1 MYPKE
6 NEWLFHEIL
15 SNNGCIISEY
25 APHIPPDTKKFP
37 KRNRIISGISQA
49 VLVVEA
55 QYRSGSSI
63 TANYAKEQG
72 KKVYAIPSN
81 IDVSTGIGT
90 NHLIRNG
97 ASLVTKPSQIQKELF
112 QLPPQDLKKE
122 SFNQEEILVDNKIF
136 TKENSN
142 KNKRKEISEKNEI
155 FTKEDSN
162 KDNRKEILANNK
174 IFIKENGNQDKVS
187 FSEQIPKEYK
197 EIYTLLENGPMHI
210 NEIAKKQQKSIS
222 ELNGLMTI
230 MEIEGYIK
238 LDSNRYQRKE

>member
-142 KNKRKEISEKNEI
+142 KNKRKEFS
-155 FTKEDSN
+155 
-162 KDNRKEILANNK
+162 ANNK
-174 IFIKENGNQDKVS
+174 IFIKENGNQDKLS

>member
-155 FTKEDSN
+155 FTKE
-162 KDNRKEILANNK
+162 
-174 IFIKENGNQDKVS
+174 NGNQDKLS